1 MAKQKNYQKMHHMK
15 KFYAL
20 IHEVLPFY
28 VYTILDGPFGFSSYS
43 FLPFSFSFPLIFFF
57 FFFFFLFLLRIVL
70 FFVWW
75 QSSNNFL
82 YTSTKCH
89 YIIAYDHVECPCG
102 ILQPFQIIIKADKKN
117 ISSTSLCLFG

>member
-57 FFFFFLFLLRIVL
+57 FFLLFLS
-70 FFVWW
+70 F
-75 QSSNNFL
+75 S
-82 YTSTKCH
+82 
-89 YIIAYDHVECPCG
+89 
-102 ILQPFQIIIKADKKN
+102 IKDCAF
-117 ISSTSLCLFG
+117 LCLVAKF